1 MLGADENGNKPI
13 GKGGKRKSGQQG
25 KKTERSRKAGQPK
38 VTPDQLQAQDQLQP
52 LDSTREAIAEASVTE
67 ASFTEKSVPDAPV
80 TQEPVAEQIAQD
92 PIDSEVSAPV
102 VAAESSAQLPSSAGA
117 PASAAAN
124 TASVSVQAVT
134 NAYGDYSWKS
144 LDQARTFFEQLAGV
158 RSLDKAFQL
167 QSDFAR
173 EAYDTFVAESR
184 RIREL
189 HGALAKQRLG
199 HLEEL
204 VARMTRRPR

>member
-1 MLGADENGNKPI
+1 MLGADENEDKPV
-13 GKGGKRKSGQQG
+13 GKGGKRKSGQPG
-25 KKTERSRKAGQPK
+25 KKTERSRKASQPK
-38 VTPDQLQAQDQLQP
+38 ETPDQLQAQD
-52 LDSTREAIAEASVTE
+52 STREAIAETSVTE
-67 ASFTEKSVPDAPV
+67 ASVTEERVTDEPV

-92 PIDSEVSAPV
+92 PIGTEVSAT
-102 VAAESSAQLPSSAGA
+102 VASAESSAELFSPGA

-124 TASVSVQAVT
+124 TVSVSVQAIT
-134 NAYGDYSWKS
+134 NAYGNYSWKS

>member
-1 MLGADENGNKPI
+1 MLGADENENKPV
-13 GKGGKRKSGQQG
+13 GKGGKRKSPG
-25 KKTERSRKAGQPK
+25 KRTERSRKSGQPK
-38 VTPDQLQAQDQLQP
+38 VMPDQLQAQAGA
-52 LDSTREAIAEASVTE
+52 RETIAETPIVEERPAEAQIVPEPVGTEVAAAVT
-67 ASFTEKSVPDAPV
+67 STEDTAESHSSTEAPV
-80 TQEPVAEQIAQD
+80 T
-92 PIDSEVSAPV
+92 SE
-102 VAAESSAQLPSSAGA
+102 
-117 PASAAAN
+117 AAAN
-124 TASVSVQAVT
+124 TVTVSVQTLT

-189 HGALAKQRLG
+189 HGTLAKQRLG
-199 HLEEL
+199 RLEEF
-204 VARMTRRPR
+204 VARMTWPAR

>member
-1 MLGADENGNKPI
+1 MLGADENETKPV
-13 GKGGKRKSGQQG
+13 GKGGKRKSAQSG
-25 KKTERSRKAGQPK
+25 KKTERSRKTGQPK
-38 VTPDQLQAQDQLQP
+38 ETPDQLQAQDGAQ
-52 LDSTREAIAEASVTE
+52 EAIVEATIAEAATTE
-67 ASFTEKSVPDAPV
+67 
-80 TQEPVAEQIAQD
+80 EQIIHEQM
-92 PIDSEVSAPV
+92 
-102 VAAESSAQLPSSAGA
+102 AEESISTP
-117 PASAAAN
+117 PASAENSTRSHAAPE
-124 TASVSVQAVT
+124 TSVTTEVTPAVSVQALT

-189 HGALAKQRLG
+189 HGTLAKQRLG
-199 HLEEL
+199 HLEEF
-204 VARMTRRPR
+204 VARMTRPTR

>member
-1 MLGADENGNKPI
+1 MLGADENDNKLP
-13 GKGGKRKSGQQG
+13 GKGGKRKSGQPG

-38 VTPDQLQAQDQLQP
+38 ETPDQLQAQDG
-52 LDSTREAIAEASVTE
+52 TREVLAEASVTE
-67 ASFTEKSVPDAPV
+67 ASFTEKSVTDEPV
-80 TQEPVAEQIAQD
+80 IQEPVAEQTVQD
-92 PIDSEVSAPV
+92 PIGAEVGAPV
-102 VAAESSAQLPSSAGA
+102 ASAESSAELPSSAGV
-117 PASAAAN
+117 PASAAID

-134 NAYGDYSWKS
+134 NAYGNYSWKS